1 MGGNSMTRVF
11 HVGLLAVTL
20 AVAGLVS
27 ADAQT
32 NTSLG
37 SVTLKQG
44 VKANGQPLG
53 AGTYQVRLTADEAQP
68 AVGQSAGA
76 ERWVE
81 FVRGGKVVGKE
92 VVSIVSDADIAQV
105 ADGPGKPAKG
115 GTRVDTLKGG
125 DYVRVW
131 INRAGNNYLIHLPV

>member
-1 MGGNSMTRVF
+1 MRRLLQVGMLAAAVAA
-11 HVGLLAVTL
+11 VGLVPAE
-20 AVAGLVS
+20 
-27 ADAQT
+27 AQT
-32 NTSLG
+32 STSLG
-37 SVTLKQG
+37 SVTLKRS
-44 VKANGQPLG
+44 VKANGQALA
-53 AGTYQVRLTADEAQP
+53 AGTYTVRLTAEEPAP

-105 ADGPGKPAKG
+105 AEGPGKPAKG
-115 GTRVDTLKGG
+115 RTRVDMLKGG

-131 INRAGNNYLIHLPV
+131 INRGDNHYLIHLPV

>member
-1 MGGNSMTRVF
+1 MTRLLQ
-11 HVGLLAVTL
+11 VGMLVAAIAAVG
-20 AVAGLVS
+20 AG
-27 ADAQT
+27 AAGAQT

-37 SVTLKQG
+37 SVTLKRS
-44 VKANGQPLG
+44 VKANGQPLA
-53 AGTYQVRLTADEAQP
+53 AGTYSVRLTAEEAAP

-92 VVSIVSDADIAQV
+92 VVSIVADADIAQV
-105 ADGPGKPAKG
+105 AEGPGKPAKG

-131 INRAGNNYLIHLPV
+131 INRGTSHYLIHLPV

>member
-1 MGGNSMTRVF
+1 MTRLLQ
-11 HVGLLAVTL
+11 VGMLVAAIAAVG
-20 AVAGLVS
+20 AG
-27 ADAQT
+27 AAGAQT

-37 SVTLKQG
+37 SVTLKRS
-44 VKANGQPLG
+44 VKANGQPLA
-53 AGTYQVRLTADEAQP
+53 AGTYSVRLTAEAAP

-92 VVSIVSDADIAQV
+92 VVSIVADADIAQV
-105 ADGPGKPAKG
+105 AEGPGKPAKG

-131 INRAGNNYLIHLPV
+131 INRGTSHYLIHLPV